1 VITVVCLI
9 LAFSIV
15 GLVLSFVVP
24 VPALVDEREY
34 SSFVLII
41 TFLLFLLILVSGGY
55 LEEYG
60 DRIKSET
67 VVEVKE

>member
-1 VITVVCLI
+1 MITVVCLI
-9 LAFSIV
+9 LAFSIA
-15 GLVLSFVVP
+15 GIVLSFVVL

-55 LEEYG
+55 LEEYNS
-60 DRIKSET
+60 RIKSET
-67 VVEVKE
+67 VTEEKE

>member
-1 VITVVCLI
+1 MITVVCLI

-15 GLVLSFVVP
+15 GLVLSFVVL

-55 LEEYG
+55 LEEYNI
-60 DRIKSET
+60 RIKSET
-67 VVEVKE
+67 VAEVEG